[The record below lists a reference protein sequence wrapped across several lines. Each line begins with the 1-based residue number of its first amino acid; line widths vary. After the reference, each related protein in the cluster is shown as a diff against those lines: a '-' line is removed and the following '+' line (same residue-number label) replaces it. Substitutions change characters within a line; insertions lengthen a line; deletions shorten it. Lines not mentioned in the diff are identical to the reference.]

1 MKEQQRNVAIPN
13 VLFIR
18 KVIKVIALGI
28 FLLSK
33 NVDYKAESEVIND

>member
-13 VLFIR
+13 VLFTEKI
-18 KVIKVIALGI
+18 IKVIALGI

-33 NVDYKAESEVIND
+33 NVEIINQKAR